1 MSQPAIS
8 IKGLNKRYGN
18 GFEAL
23 QHVDLTV
30 NKGDFYA
37 LLGPNGAGKS
47 TIIGILTSLVN
58 RSAGEIFI
66 NGIDLARNP
75 SAAKA
80 KLGVVPQE
88 YNINIFET
96 CLQILMNQAAFYGI
110 PKAIAQQR
118 TIELLKQ
125 LELWDKRNSISGTL
139 SGGMKRRLM
148 IARALVHDPE
158 ILILDEPTAGV
169 DVEIRQAMW
178 RFLVAR
184 NKQGLT
190 VVLTTHYLEEAESL
204 CNCVAII
211 DHGEIMLETTMRT
224 LLSQLEKEVLIF
236 YLEKPMQGIPK
247 LAGFTYSVI
256 DDHTLEIEIK
266 RGQVINEIFASLNRC
281 NIPVISMRNKS
292 NRLEQLFMHLVNDKN
307 LPEVS

>member
-8 IKGLNKRYGN
+8 IKGLSKRYNN

-23 QHVDLTV
+23 KNIDLTV
-30 NKGDFYA
+30 NKGEFYA

-47 TIIGILTSLVN
+47 TTIGVLTSLVN
-58 RSAGEIFI
+58 RSEGTVLID
-66 NGIDLARNP
+66 GVDLARNP

-96 CLQILMNQAAFYGI
+96 CFQILMNQAAFYGV
-110 PKAIAQQR
+110 PKNLAEQR
-118 TIELLKQ
+118 TTELLKQ
-125 LELWDKRNSISGTL
+125 LELWDKRNTASGKL

-169 DVEIRQAMW
+169 DVEIRQSMW
-178 RFLVAR
+178 HFLVAR

-190 VVLTTHYLEEAESL
+190 IVLTTHYLEEAESL
-204 CNCVAII
+204 CDQVAII
-211 DHGEIMLETTMRT
+211 DHGEIVLETTMRA
-224 LLSQLEKEVLIF
+224 LLAQLEQEVLIF
-236 YLEKPMQGIPK
+236 YLEQPLQCDPK
-247 LAGFTYSVI
+247 IEGFSYSMI
-256 DDHTLEIEIK
+256 DERTLEIEVK
-266 RGQVINEIFASLNRC
+266 RGQALNEIFAVLNRC
-281 NIPVISMRNKS
+281 NIPVTSMRNKS
-292 NRLEQLFMHLVNDKN
+292 NRLEQLFMRLVNDKN
-307 LPEVS
+307 SPEAL